1 MILCAAPLS
10 SRINSWQY
18 GVYSLFV
25 PRANFIVQRKYS
37 VDVSWLTSL
46 EEEKKKSFFIATN
59 NYILLG
65 GRPVDPGLKQS
76 GINGHV
82 RARVPIGPALNI

>member
-1 MILCAAPLS
+1 MNTHW
-10 SRINSWQY
+10 RM
-18 GVYSLFV
+18 
-25 PRANFIVQRKYS
+25 KK
-37 VDVSWLTSL
+37 
-46 EEEKKKSFFIATN
+46 KKKSFFIATN

>member
-1 MILCAAPLS
+1 MYYI
-10 SRINSWQY
+10 Y
-18 GVYSLFV
+18 
-25 PRANFIVQRKYS
+25 
-37 VDVSWLTSL
+37 
-46 EEEKKKSFFIATN
+46 KKSFFIATN
-59 NYILLG
+59 NILLG

>member
-1 MILCAAPLS
+1 MFYLKNVFYLIQSWYADDTAAC
-10 SRINSWQY
+10 
-18 GVYSLFV
+18 GSLGEL
-25 PRANFIVQRKYS
+25 KK
-37 VDVSWLTSL
+37 
-46 EEEKKKSFFIATN
+46 KKKSFFIATN

-65 GRPVDPGLKQS
+65 GRPVDPSLKQS

>member
-1 MILCAAPLS
+1 MFTQGTI
-10 SRINSWQY
+10 
-18 GVYSLFV
+18 
-25 PRANFIVQRKYS
+25 
-37 VDVSWLTSL
+37 
-46 EEEKKKSFFIATN
+46 EEERRRNHSLLQQN
-59 NYILLG
+59 NILLG